1 MPVRAR
7 RGIEALA
14 ILLVILLGVSVLL
27 PLTAAAAAQVTGFIS
42 TCGGPATPVPGATV
56 TLVDANGIAP
66 PATATTD
73 GGGVYIFAGPPP
85 ASYTITANQSA
96 YYGAESG
103 TPVRFDGSV
112 TKRIDLCMYP
122 HGTPTSNLAVTVL
135 NGATPVPGARV
146 AAFQST
152 NPTNRIQLVAQGTT
166 GTTGVVNLTVWDAT
180 FQLRTSAS
188 LLPTVESSV
197 IVSGPTSVTVNLATV
212 PLVLFGHAVDTNH
225 TFLGSGVVAWLYNPL
240 QANTS
245 LSRLIPGTVTA
256 SFFQF
261 ETARVPSPATYTLIV
276 DADGYLS
283 SKESITVPGVTNP
296 HDVTLQPAPQER
308 YGTTVAYGTA
318 DWNNLTAW
326 RNLTLN
332 ADSTL
337 PGLGP
342 ANLRDLRL
350 QIDSTLGNGDGS
362 LSPQEIT
369 AFQTWVCNKGPA
381 YVATDGFFTTNGRAY
396 NSTAGPCGMT
406 VSPTL
411 TNPNGGVW
419 INTTTPTPYKIK
431 QAPPYLTT
439 GAKTYFVNMT
449 MVADSNSS
457 AYQNYTYTVILPKKY
472 ELNTTTV
479 VPANAPVTTQNFTR
493 FTVDPGVTSG
503 KPQIRMTV
511 SQSRNGTARAKVT
524 APTGK
529 FYVQNATFT
538 NYQAYVANNTNLTFS
553 AGDSTDPN
561 DHVTE
566 ANFTWRFT
574 MNPVD
579 TRYGISPVYKYRQ
592 NGTYN
597 ASIVMRETGG
607 NVSFRNV
614 TLYVD
619 DQLPVA
625 KIRTNRTGSGN
636 ANGLTL
642 KVDQGIVVRFDGAL
656 STDLAYPGTPGK
668 ILDSGYAW
676 DFGDG
681 TPVRTGRIQN
691 YTFPKPGLFKVNLTV
706 TDSVGWK
713 GANATLNAQVND
725 TKAPVPAFDILDPSK
740 DWTVITSPIEQRTI
754 ALNASKTTDD
764 HDKLAALNFTWTI
777 PGPIVGLETGVANHT
792 KYGVN
797 VSFAWQEWNNSYAV
811 LLSVKDTGFRGNDP
825 GKPNTG
831 NLTRKI
837 NVQIDPLLH
846 ADLRIDAGT
855 LKITPAEPA
864 EGDLVT
870 ITVNVTN
877 KVGRKAAEDVT
888 TEVRSIAGG
897 VTTVVSSG
905 ADWFDKNG
913 PRGTN
918 HAIASGETVKL
929 VFSVRLYGQGNKT
942 VQVYAADKTEPYTWI
957 TPENRAAQT
966 VNVRQPWWQPYAI
979 VAAVVGVIVL
989 FVFAMYF
996 RRKVKAG
1003 EWRPL
1008 RGRRGARAEGEEKK
1022 PRRERE
1028 VKEEKKRL

>member
-14 ILLVILLGVSVLL
+14 ILLVMLLGVSVLV
-27 PLTAAAAAQVTGFIS
+27 PLTAAAAAQVNGFIS

-66 PATATTD
+66 TATATTD
-73 GGGVYIFAGPPP
+73 GGGVYVFTGPPP
-85 ASYTITANQSA
+85 ASYTITASQSA
-96 YYGAESG
+96 YYGAQSG
-103 TPVRFDGSV
+103 TPVRFDGSQ

-122 HGTPTSNLAVTVL
+122 HGTPTNNLAVTVL
-135 NGATPVPGARV
+135 NGATPVPGATV
-146 AAFQST
+146 AALQPT

-166 GTTGVVNLTVWDAT
+166 GSTGVVNLTLWDAT
-180 FQLRTSAS
+180 FQLRTSAA

-197 IVSGPTSVTVNLATV
+197 IVSGPTSSTVNLAPV
-212 PLVLFGHAVDTNH
+212 PLVLFGHVLGHVQNTND

-240 QANTS
+240 SANTS
-245 LSRLIPGTVTA
+245 ISRLIPGTVTA

-261 ETARVPSPATYTLIV
+261 ETARVPGPATYTLIV

-283 SKESITVPGVTNP
+283 SKESITLPGVSNP
-296 HDVTLQPAPQER
+296 HDVILQPAPPER
-308 YGTTVAYGTA
+308 YDTTVAYGTA

-350 QIDSTLGNGDGS
+350 QIDSTLGNGDGT
-362 LSPQEIT
+362 LSAGEIG

-381 YVATDGFFTTNGRAY
+381 YVATDGFFTTNGHAY
-396 NSTAGPCGMT
+396 NSTAGPCGLT

-419 INTTTPTPYKIK
+419 INTTTATPYKIK
-431 QAPPYLTT
+431 GAPPYIAA
-439 GAKTYFVNMT
+439 GARTYDVTLT
-449 MVADSNSS
+449 MVADSNVS
-457 AYQNYTYTVILPKKY
+457 AYQNYTYTVVLPKRY

-511 SQSRNGTARAKVT
+511 SQSLNGTARAKVT

-538 NYQAYVANNTNLTFS
+538 NYQAFVANNTNLTFS

-574 MNPVD
+574 TNPVD
-579 TRYGISPVYKYRQ
+579 TRYGISPVYKYRA

-597 ASIVMRETGG
+597 VSLVMRETGG

-625 KIRTNRTGSGN
+625 KIRTNRTGPGN
-636 ANGLTL
+636 ANDVTL
-642 KVDQGIVVRFDGAL
+642 QVDEGIAVRFDGAL

-681 TPVRTGRIQN
+681 TPVRTGRVQN
-691 YTFPKPGLFKVNLTV
+691 YTFPKPGLFNVNLTV

-713 GANATLNAQVND
+713 GANATLKAQVND

-792 KYGVN
+792 KWGVN

-811 LLSVKDTGFRGNDP
+811 LLSVKDTGFGS

-846 ADLRIDAGT
+846 ADLRIEAGT

-897 VTTVVSSG
+897 VTTVVSGS

-913 PRGTN
+913 PRGT
-918 HAIASGETVKL
+918 HTIASGETVKL

-942 VQVYAADKTEPYTWI
+942 VQVYVADKTEPYTWI
-957 TPENRAAQT
+957 TPENRASQT
-966 VNVRQPWWQPYAI
+966 LNVRQPWWQPYAI

>member
-14 ILLVILLGVSVLL
+14 ILLVILLGLSVLV
-27 PLTAAAAAQVTGFIS
+27 PLIATAAAQVTGFIS

-73 GGGVYIFAGPPP
+73 GGGVYIFTGPPP
-85 ASYTITANQSA
+85 ASYIITANHSA
-96 YYGAESG
+96 YYGAQSG
-103 TPVRFDGSV
+103 TPVRFDGSQ

-135 NGATPVPGARV
+135 NGATPVPGATV
-146 AAFQST
+146 AAFQPT

-166 GTTGVVNLTVWDAT
+166 GSTGVVNLTVWDAT
-180 FQLRTSAS
+180 FQLRTSAA

-197 IVSGPTSVTVNLATV
+197 VVSGPTSVTVNLGPV
-212 PLVLFGHAVDTNH
+212 PLVLFGHVQNPGGA
-225 TFLGSGVVAWLYNPL
+225 FLGSGVVAWLYDPAA
-240 QANTS
+240 ANTS
-245 LSRLIPGTVTA
+245 ISRLIPGTVTA

-261 ETARVPSPATYTLIV
+261 ETARVPNAAYTLIV
-276 DADGYLS
+276 DANGYLS
-283 SKESITVPGVTNP
+283 SKESITIPGVSNP
-296 HDVTLQPAPQER
+296 HDVTLQPAPAER
-308 YGTTVAYGTA
+308 YDTTFAYGAA

-350 QIDSTLGNGDGS
+350 QIDSTLGNGDGI
-362 LSPQEIT
+362 LSAGEIA

-381 YVATDGFFTTNGRAY
+381 YVATDGFFTTNGRSY

-419 INTTTPTPYKIK
+419 INTTTATPYKIK
-431 QAPPYLTT
+431 QAPPYLAP

-449 MVADSNSS
+449 MVADSNIS
-457 AYQNYTYTVILPKKY
+457 AYQNYTYTVVLPKKY

-479 VPANAPVTTQNFTR
+479 VPTSAPVTTQNFTR
-493 FTVDPGVTSG
+493 FTVDPGVTIG

-511 SQSRNGTARAKVT
+511 SQSLNGTARAKVT

-529 FYVQNATFT
+529 FFVDNATFT
-538 NYQAYVANNTNLTFS
+538 NYRAFVANNTNLTFS

-561 DHVTE
+561 DHVPE

-574 MNPVD
+574 ALD
-579 TRYGISPVYKYRQ
+579 TRYGISPVYRYRQ
-592 NGTYN
+592 NGMYT
-597 ASIVMRETGG
+597 VGLTMRETGG
-607 NVSFRNV
+607 NLSYRNI
-614 TLYVD
+614 TLFVD

-625 KIRTNRTGSGN
+625 KIRTNRTGSGS

-642 KVDQGIVVRFDGAL
+642 KVDEGIVVRFDGGL

-676 DFGDG
+676 DFDGDG
-681 TPVRTGRIQN
+681 ATDRTGRIQN
-691 YTFPKPGLFKVNLTV
+691 YTFPKPGVFKVNLTV

-754 ALNASKTTDD
+754 ALNASKSTDD
-764 HDKLAALNFTWTI
+764 YTKLAQLNFTWTV
-777 PGPIVGLETGVANHT
+777 PGPIVGLPTGVANHT
-792 KYGVN
+792 FWGMN

-811 LLSVKDTGFRGNDP
+811 LLSVKDTGFRGSDA
-825 GKPNTG
+825 GKPNIG

-855 LKITPAEPA
+855 LKISPADPA

-877 KVGRKAAEDVT
+877 KPGRAIAQDVT
-888 TEVRSIAGG
+888 TEVRSISGG
-897 VTTVVSSG
+897 QTTVVSTS
-905 ADWFDKNG
+905 ADWRDKNG
-913 PRGTN
+913 TAKGADHT
-918 HAIASGETVKL
+918 IASGATVKL

-942 VQVYAADKTEPYTWI
+942 VQVYVADKTEPYTWI
-957 TPENRAAQT
+957 TPENRASEAL
-966 VNVRQPWWQPYAI
+966 NVRQPWWQPYAI
-979 VAAVVGVIVL
+979 VAAVAGVIIL

-1008 RGRRGARAEGEEKK
+1008 RGRRGEKVEGEEKK
-1022 PRRERE
+1022 PRRE

>member
-103 TPVRFDGSV
+103 TPVHFDGSV

-166 GTTGVVNLTVWDAT
+166 GTTGVVNRTVWDAT

-283 SKESITVPGVTNP
+283 SKESITIPGVTNP
-296 HDVTLQPAPQER
+296 HDVTLQPAPPER
-308 YGTTVAYGTA
+308 YDTTVAYGAA
-318 DWNNLTAW
+318 DWSNLTAW

-369 AFQTWVCNKGPA
+369 AVQACVRSNAPA
-381 YVATDGFFTTNGRAY
+381 YVATDGVFTTNGHAY

-411 TNPNGGVW
+411 TNPHCAVW
-419 INTTTPTPYKIK
+419 INTTTATPYKIK

-449 MVADSNSS
+449 MVADSNAS

-479 VPANAPVTTQNFTR
+479 VPTNAPVTTQNFTR

-511 SQSRNGTARAKVT
+511 SQSRNGTARAKVI
-524 APTGK
+524 APAGK

-574 MNPVD
+574 VNPVD

-777 PGPIVGLETGVANHT
+777 PGPIIGLETGVANHT

-870 ITVNVTN
+870 ITVHVTN
-877 KVGRKAAEDVT
+877 KLGRKTAEDVT
-888 TEVRSIAGG
+888 TEVRSITGG
-897 VTTVVSSG
+897 ATTVVSSG

-913 PRGTN
+913 PRGT
-918 HAIASGETVKL
+918 HSIASGETVKL

-942 VQVYAADKTEPYTWI
+942 VQVYVADKTEPYTWI

-1008 RGRRGARAEGEEKK
+1008 RGRRGARAEGAEKK
-1022 PRRERE
+1022 PRRARE
-1028 VKEEKKRL
+1028 VKEANNRL

>member
-7 RGIEALA
+7 RGSEALA
-14 ILLVILLGVSVLL
+14 ILPVILLGVSALL
-27 PLTAAAAAQVTGFIS
+27 PLNAAAAAQGPGFMAPRVTRPTPG
-42 TCGGPATPVPGATV
+42 TPAPGGPV

-85 ASYTITANQSA
+85 ASYTIMANQSA

-135 NGATPVPGARV
+135 NGATPVPGATV

-152 NPTNRIQLVAQGTT
+152 NPTNRIQLVAQGIT
-166 GTTGVVNLTVWDAT
+166 GSTGVVNLTLWDAS
-180 FQLRTSAS
+180 FQLRTSAA
-188 LLPTVESSV
+188 LLPTVESTV
-197 IVSGPTSVTVNLATV
+197 AVSGPTSVTVNLSPV
-212 PLVLFGHAVDTNH
+212 PLALFGHVQNSSD
-225 TFLGSGVVAWLYNPL
+225 FLGSGVVAWLYNPL
-240 QANTS
+240 AANTS

-276 DADGYLS
+276 DANGYLS
-283 SKESITVPGVTNP
+283 STESITIPGVTNP
-296 HDVTLQPAPQER
+296 HDVTLRPAPPER
-308 YGTTVAYGTA
+308 YDTIVAYGAA

-342 ANLRDLRL
+342 TNLRTLRL
-350 QIDSTLGNGDGS
+350 QIDSPLGNGDGN
-362 LSPQEIT
+362 LSAGEIT
-369 AFQTWVCNKGPA
+369 AFQTWICSKGPA
-381 YVATDGFFTTNGRAY
+381 YVATDGFFTTNGHAY
-396 NSTAGPCGMT
+396 NSTAGPCGLT

-419 INTTTPTPYKIK
+419 INTTTATPYKIK
-431 QAPPYLTT
+431 GAPPYIAP
-439 GAKTYFVNMT
+439 GAKTYDLTLT
-449 MVADSNSS
+449 MVADSNIS
-457 AYQNYTYTVILPKKY
+457 AYQNYTYTVVLPKKY
-472 ELNTTTV
+472 ELDTTTV
-479 VPANAPVTTQNFTR
+479 VPPNAPVTTQDFTR

-511 SQSRNGTARAKVT
+511 SQSLNGTARAKVT

-529 FYVQNATFT
+529 FYVQNANFT
-538 NYQAYVANNTNLTFS
+538 KYQAFVANNTNLTFS

-566 ANFTWRFT
+566 ANFTWRFST
-574 MNPVD
+574 NPVD
-579 TRYGISPVYKYRQ
+579 TRYGISPVYKYRA

-597 ASIVMRETGG
+597 VSLVMRETGG

-625 KIRTNRTGSGN
+625 KIRTNRTGLGN
-636 ANGLTL
+636 ASAL

-681 TPVRTGRIQN
+681 TPVRTGRVQN

-725 TKAPVPAFDILDPSK
+725 TRAPVPAFDILDPSK
-740 DWTVITSPIEQRTI
+740 DWTVITSPIEQKTI
-754 ALNASKTTDD
+754 VLNASKTTDD

-777 PGPIVGLETGVANHT
+777 PGPVVGLETGVANHT
-792 KYGVN
+792 MWGKN

-811 LLSVKDTGFRGNDP
+811 LLSVKDAGFRGNDP

-846 ADLRIDAGT
+846 ADLRIDART

-864 EGDLVT
+864 EGV
-870 ITVNVTN
+870 
-877 KVGRKAAEDVT
+877 
-888 TEVRSIAGG
+888 
-897 VTTVVSSG
+897 
-905 ADWFDKNG
+905 
-913 PRGTN
+913 
-918 HAIASGETVKL
+918 
-929 VFSVRLYGQGNKT
+929 
-942 VQVYAADKTEPYTWI
+942 
-957 TPENRAAQT
+957 
-966 VNVRQPWWQPYAI
+966 
-979 VAAVVGVIVL
+979 
-989 FVFAMYF
+989 
-996 RRKVKAG
+996 
-1003 EWRPL
+1003 
-1008 RGRRGARAEGEEKK
+1008 
-1022 PRRERE
+1022 
-1028 VKEEKKRL
+1028 

>member
-7 RGIEALA
+7 REIEALA

-27 PLTAAAAAQVTGFIS
+27 PLTVAAAAQVTGFIS

-85 ASYTITANQSA
+85 ASYTIMANQSA

-103 TPVRFDGSV
+103 NPVRFDGSV

-122 HGTPTSNLAVTVL
+122 HGTPTSNLAVTV
-135 NGATPVPGARV
+135 
-146 AAFQST
+146 
-152 NPTNRIQLVAQGTT
+152 
-166 GTTGVVNLTVWDAT
+166 VN
-180 FQLRTSAS
+180 
-188 LLPTVESSV
+188 
-197 IVSGPTSVTVNLATV
+197 GPTSVTVNLATV

-296 HDVTLQPAPQER
+296 HDVTLQPAPKER
-308 YGTTVAYGTA
+308 FCTTT
-318 DWNNLTAW
+318 
-326 RNLTLN
+326 
-332 ADSTL
+332 
-337 PGLGP
+337 
-342 ANLRDLRL
+342 
-350 QIDSTLGNGDGS
+350 
-362 LSPQEIT
+362 
-369 AFQTWVCNKGPA
+369 
-381 YVATDGFFTTNGRAY
+381 GRAY
-396 NSTAGPCGMT
+396 NSAAAPCGMT

-740 DWTVITSPIEQRTI
+740 DWTVITSPIEQR
-754 ALNASKTTDD
+754 
-764 HDKLAALNFTWTI
+764 
-777 PGPIVGLETGVANHT
+777 
-792 KYGVN
+792 
-797 VSFAWQEWNNSYAV
+797 
-811 LLSVKDTGFRGNDP
+811 
-825 GKPNTG
+825 
-831 NLTRKI
+831 
-837 NVQIDPLLH
+837 
-846 ADLRIDAGT
+846 
-855 LKITPAEPA
+855 
-864 EGDLVT
+864 
-870 ITVNVTN
+870 
-877 KVGRKAAEDVT
+877 
-888 TEVRSIAGG
+888 
-897 VTTVVSSG
+897 
-905 ADWFDKNG
+905 
-913 PRGTN
+913 
-918 HAIASGETVKL
+918 
-929 VFSVRLYGQGNKT
+929 
-942 VQVYAADKTEPYTWI
+942 
-957 TPENRAAQT
+957 
-966 VNVRQPWWQPYAI
+966 
-979 VAAVVGVIVL
+979 
-989 FVFAMYF
+989 
-996 RRKVKAG
+996 
-1003 EWRPL
+1003 
-1008 RGRRGARAEGEEKK
+1008 
-1022 PRRERE
+1022 
-1028 VKEEKKRL
+1028 

>member
-7 RGIEALA
+7 REIEALA
-14 ILLVILLGVSVLL
+14 ILLVILLGVSALL

-42 TCGGPATPVPGATV
+42 TCGGPAIPVPGATV
-56 TLVDANGIAP
+56 TLVDASGIAP

-73 GGGVYIFAGPPP
+73 GGGVYVFMGPPP
-85 ASYTITANQSA
+85 ASYTIAANQSA
-96 YYGAESG
+96 YYSAESG
-103 TPVRFDGSV
+103 TPVRFDGSQ

-122 HGTPTSNLAVTVL
+122 HGTPTSKLAVTVL
-135 NGATPVPGARV
+135 NGATPVPGATV

-166 GTTGVVNLTVWDAT
+166 GSTGVVNLTVWDAT
-180 FQLRTSAS
+180 FQLRTSAA
-188 LLPTVESSV
+188 LLPTVESTV
-197 IVSGPTSVTVNLATV
+197 VVSGPTSFTVNLASV
-212 PLVLFGHAVDTNH
+212 PLVLFGHVQNPSGA
-225 TFLGSGVVAWLYNPL
+225 FLGSGVVAWLYNPL
-240 QANTS
+240 AANTS

-261 ETARVPSPATYTLIV
+261 ETARVPNAAYTLIV

-283 SKESITVPGVTNP
+283 SKESITIPGVSNP
-296 HDVTLQPAPQER
+296 HDVTLQPAPPER
-308 YGTTVAYGTA
+308 YDTTVAYGTA

-342 ANLRDLRL
+342 TNLRDLRL
-350 QIDSTLGNGDGS
+350 QIDSTLGNGDGT
-362 LSPQEIT
+362 LSAGEIA
-369 AFQTWVCNKGPA
+369 AFQTWVCGKGPA

-396 NSTAGPCGMT
+396 NSTAGPCGLT

-419 INTTTPTPYKIK
+419 INTTTATPYKIK
-431 QAPPYLTT
+431 GAPPYLAP

-449 MVADSNSS
+449 MVADSNVS
-457 AYQNYTYTVILPKKY
+457 AYKNYTYTVVLPKKY

-479 VPANAPVTTQNFTR
+479 LPTNAPVTTQNFTR

-511 SQSRNGTARAKVT
+511 SQSLNGTARAKIT
-524 APTGK
+524 APAGK

-538 NYQAYVANNTNLTFS
+538 SYQAYVANNTNLTFS
-553 AGDSTDPN
+553 AGDSFDPN

-574 MNPVD
+574 TNPVD

-592 NGTYN
+592 NGTYT
-597 ASIVMRETGG
+597 VGLTLRETGG
-607 NVSFRNV
+607 NLSYRNITV
-614 TLYVD
+614 YVD
-619 DQLPVA
+619 DQTPVA
-625 KIRTNRTGSGN
+625 RIRTNRTGSAS
-636 ANGLTL
+636 ANGVTL
-642 KVDQGIVVRFDGAL
+642 KVDQGIEVRFDGGL
-656 STDLAYPGTPGK
+656 STDLAYPGKDGK
-668 ILDSGYAW
+668 ILDSGYVW
-676 DFGDG
+676 DFDGDG
-681 TPVRTGRIQN
+681 KVDRTGRIQN
-691 YTFPKPGLFKVNLTV
+691 YSFPKPGLFKVNLTV

-713 GANATLNAQVND
+713 GANATMRAQVND
-725 TKAPVPAFDILDPSK
+725 TKAPVSAFDILDPSK
-740 DWTVITSPIEQRTI
+740 DWTAITSPIERRTI

-764 HDKLAALNFTWTI
+764 YDKTATLNFTWTI
-777 PGPIVGLETGVANHT
+777 PGPIVGLPTGVANHT
-792 KYGVN
+792 FWGVN

-811 LLSVKDTGFRGNDP
+811 LLSVRDTGFGS

-877 KVGRKAAEDVT
+877 KPGRAIAQDVT
-888 TEVRSIAGG
+888 TEVRSISGG
-897 VTTVVSSG
+897 QTTVVSSQ
-905 ADWFDKNG
+905 AEWHDKNG
-913 PRGTN
+913 TSKGADHT
-918 HAIASGETVKL
+918 IASGATVKL

-942 VQVYAADKTEPYTWI
+942 VQVYVADKTEPYTWI
-957 TPENRAAQT
+957 TPENRASTT

-979 VAAVVGVIVL
+979 VASVVGVIVL

-1008 RGRRGARAEGEEKK
+1008 RGRRGERVEGEKK
-1022 PRRERE
+1022 PRRE